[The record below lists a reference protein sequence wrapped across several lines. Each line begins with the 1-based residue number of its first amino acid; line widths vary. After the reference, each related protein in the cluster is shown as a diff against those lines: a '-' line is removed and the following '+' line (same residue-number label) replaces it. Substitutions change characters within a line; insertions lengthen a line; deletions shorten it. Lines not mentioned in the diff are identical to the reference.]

1 MHPAAVRV
9 LAVSACW
16 AWFAAPARSQKV
28 KTQKWEDFYPEQR
41 HKSHQ
46 SSTPNEV
53 NDKFRATSSPY
64 QRVPVDN
71 RKPQDLPPCV
81 APRPVFVPA
90 VQGGG
95 GSDSLWPQ
103 IVFPSSGPV
112 AAGTSGRPRRRS
124 ASRCFS
130 PAIPS
135 TRGTRFLSSSLHS
148 PVAGLFGHT
157 PHAATMRFF

>member
-64 QRVPVDN
+64 QRVPVDK
-71 RKPQDLPPCV
+71 RKPQDLPPDIQDHMANAAKIICAKV
-81 APRPVFVPA
+81 NQDVTTLNTKSMSPWRKGLTSFLMMWKAMFSYA
-90 VQGGG
+90 CSQGGEEG
-95 GSDSLWPQ
+95 GEWF
-103 IVFPSSGPV
+103 VG
-112 AAGTSGRPRRRS
+112 
-124 ASRCFS
+124 
-130 PAIPS
+130 
-135 TRGTRFLSSSLHS
+135 
-148 PVAGLFGHT
+148 
-157 PHAATMRFF
+157 